1 MNYSVTGEQ
10 LTGIADAIRA
20 KSGSSAQL
28 EFPAEFVSEIGD
40 LPVLDTSDATA
51 TASDIANGKT
61 AYVNGSKVTGN
72 LVPLDTSD
80 ATATA
85 NDIKYGKTAYAN
97 GSKITGTHHIG
108 NVTELSNKSFAFSL
122 TQSTSSVTFYTHSS
136 SSTRYVT
143 NPSVPSGKVWRI
155 KTPTNLSVY
164 GIEQDISN
172 FSVEFSTETDTTV
185 RFNIWSA
192 TGSNITVTKPS
203 GYPPMT
209 IVLIADVYEITE

>member
-20 KSGSSAQL
+20 KTGESEPI
-28 EFPAEFVSEIGD
+28 EFPTGFVNDITG

-51 TASDIANGKT
+51 TASDIASGKT
-61 AYVNGSKVTGN
+61 AYVNGSKITGN

-108 NVTELSNKSFAFSL
+108 DVTELSNKSFAFSL
-122 TQSTSSVTFYTHSS
+122 TQSTGSVTFNTHSS
-136 SSTRYVT
+136 SSTRYVS

-155 KTPTNLSVY
+155 KTPTSLFVY

-172 FSVEFSTETDTTV
+172 FSVEFSTETDTNV

-192 TGSNITVTKPS
+192 TGSNIKVTKPS
-203 GYPPMT
+203 GSPPMT
-209 IVLIADVYEITE
+209 IVLTADVYEITE